1 MTYNFYSLIIL
12 NVKKKKKTIHLTDCV
27 FFRITR
33 LPVKTPFIHYS
44 PIHCRTQ
51 IEAQLGRGKKWNFWE
66 LNYSLFPIQFRRA
79 WNIYSQASKTVNHS
93 TPLLDCRSEPFCRDW
108 KTLSH
113 APLLVGLDS
122 KSLHLLYRTFFFR
135 PPISLLN
142 LMEVQCLGRFQSGKP
157 EDI

>member
-1 MTYNFYSLIIL
+1 MRF
-12 NVKKKKKTIHLTDCV
+12 

-93 TPLLDCRSEPFCRDW
+93 TPLLDCRCEPFCSEWKNPLTRPAFSRIGFKITAFTVQDHFFFSSADFIVESNGSTVSGTLSIW
-108 KTLSH
+108 KT
-113 APLLVGLDS
+113 GG
-122 KSLHLLYRTFFFR
+122 
-135 PPISLLN
+135 PIR
-142 LMEVQCLGRFQSGKP
+142 VFCR
-157 EDI
+157 II